1 MTRPLRRSNLPVY
14 CMLLPSLLLLLVFV
28 VPTMDAI
35 RLSFTDEMLIG
46 EGYLDPQF
54 VGLENFRFMLA
65 DMNFYN
71 SLRVTGL
78 LLFFSAWVGQF
89 FFGLMGA
96 MVLRNRTVRFRW
108 LPNAAI
114 IMPLAVPHAAA
125 AFMWASMFVPNETGT
140 LNLIVSL
147 VGIERFNWTM
157 RFPLTAVILVTVWNG
172 MGFGFILFT
181 AALEAIS
188 PDIREAATIDG
199 ASSVQLFTY
208 ILLPLLA
215 PAILLFLLLTTVN
228 TIGEF
233 GLAFFLNGGGPARA
247 TELIS
252 IYIYSESFAYYQ
264 LGYGAAVGVVML
276 SLSVVLGI
284 LYVRVLDAKI

>member
-125 AFMWASMFVPNETGT
+125 AFSRSA
-140 LNLIVSL
+140 
-147 VGIERFNWTM
+147 RQY
-157 RFPLTAVILVTVWNG
+157 TVA
-172 MGFGFILFT
+172 T
-181 AALEAIS
+181 S
-188 PDIREAATIDG
+188 PAGD
-199 ASSVQLFTY
+199 
-208 ILLPLLA
+208 P
-215 PAILLFLLLTTVN
+215 
-228 TIGEF
+228 
-233 GLAFFLNGGGPARA
+233 
-247 TELIS
+247 
-252 IYIYSESFAYYQ
+252 
-264 LGYGAAVGVVML
+264 
-276 SLSVVLGI
+276 
-284 LYVRVLDAKI
+284 

>member
-14 CMLLPSLLLLLVFV
+14 CMLLPSLLLLVFV

-46 EGYLDPQF
+46 EGYLNPQF

-89 FFGLMGA
+89 F
-96 MVLRNRTVRFRW
+96 
-108 LPNAAI
+108 
-114 IMPLAVPHAAA
+114 
-125 AFMWASMFVPNETGT
+125 
-140 LNLIVSL
+140 
-147 VGIERFNWTM
+147 
-157 RFPLTAVILVTVWNG
+157 
-172 MGFGFILFT
+172 
-181 AALEAIS
+181 
-188 PDIREAATIDG
+188 
-199 ASSVQLFTY
+199 
-208 ILLPLLA
+208 
-215 PAILLFLLLTTVN
+215 TTVN

-233 GLAFFLNGGGPARA
+233 GLAFFLTGGGPARA

-284 LYVRVLDAKI
+284 LYVRVLGAKI